1 MHQFSN
7 QHKHYRADA
16 DSAHA
21 VVQLD
26 LQPSD
31 ESSSN
36 TLLLSNYANVRGR
49 GRWTLGQKL

>member
-7 QHKHYRADA
+7 QHKHYRADV
-16 DSAHA
+16 DSAHTL
-21 VVQLD
+21 VQLD

-31 ESSSN
+31 ESSLN
-36 TLLLSNYANVRGR
+36 TLLLSNHANVWGK